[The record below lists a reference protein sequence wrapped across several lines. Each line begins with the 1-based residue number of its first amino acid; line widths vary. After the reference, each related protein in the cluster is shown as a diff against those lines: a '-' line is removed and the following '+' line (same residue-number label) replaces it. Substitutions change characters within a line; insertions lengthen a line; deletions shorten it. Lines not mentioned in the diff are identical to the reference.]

1 MATVGRFGN
10 LKFSVSDNKVLTF
23 DNFKVKRGIKTTEH
37 DVPFYK
43 GRLEVTG
50 ENLDSTTL
58 EIILRADMGV
68 NPRKQAEK
76 IRQMMHQK
84 MANYLVVG
92 GQKVMD
98 RRCII
103 TDMGDSWNYIYR
115 GGKVYEIKVELTFKE
130 YN

>member
-1 MATVGRFGN
+1 MATIGRFGDI
-10 LKFSVSDNKVLTF
+10 KFTVSDNRILTF
-23 DNFKVKRGIKTTEH
+23 NNLKVTRGMKTAEH

-50 ENLDSTTL
+50 EKLDTATL
-58 EIILRADMGV
+58 EINLRADMGV
-68 NPRKQAEK
+68 HPRKQAEK
-76 IRQMMHQK
+76 LRQMMHQK
-84 MANYLVVG
+84 MAHYLVIG

-103 TDMGDSWNYIYR
+103 TGMSDDWNCVYR
-115 GGKVYEIKVELTFKE
+115 GGKVYEIQVGLTFEE

>member
-1 MATVGRFGN
+1 MAAVGRFGS
-10 LKFSVSDNKVLTF
+10 LKFSVSDSKILTF
-23 DNFKVKRGIKTTEH
+23 ENLKITRGMKTTEH

-50 ENLDSTTL
+50 ENLDSCTL
-58 EIILRADMGV
+58 DITLRADLGI
-68 NPRKQAEK
+68 NPKKQAEK

-84 MANYLVVG
+84 MAHYLVIG
-92 GQKVMD
+92 GQKIMD

-103 TDMGDSWNYIYR
+103 TDMSEGWKYVYR
-115 GGKVYEIKVELTFKE
+115 AGKVYEIKVSLTFKE

>member
-23 DNFKVKRGIKTTEH
+23 NNLKVTRGMKTTEH

-50 ENLDSTTL
+50 ENLDSATL
-58 EIILRADMGV
+58 EITLRADMGV
-68 NPRKQAEK
+68 KPRKQAEK

-84 MANYLVVG
+84 MANYLVIG

-103 TDMGDSWNYIYR
+103 TDMSDSWNYIYR